1 MTISRS
7 NLPQI
12 VERYTIWDAFVITDL
27 LWLLVGLALSEQ
39 SEALPLASRQGHQ
52 GRLVLAAH

>member
-1 MTISRS
+1 MWIDQGKS
-7 NLPQI
+7 N
-12 VERYTIWDAFVITDL
+12 AFVITDL